1 MTQQTFDGILESN
14 NIHWN
19 NLVRI
24 TIINPYRRIWQFSKP
39 QVLVFDGALDYTLGS
54 NNVGL
59 YVTDDREF
67 FDAKRLCFEF
77 EQILGIKKIK
87 NEFQ

>member
-1 MTQQTFDGILESN
+1 MSELVCRTLE
-14 NIHWN
+14 
-19 NLVRI
+19 L
-24 TIINPYRRIWQFSKP
+24 
-39 QVLVFDGALDYTLGS
+39 LDYTLGN

-87 NEFQ
+87 YEIQ